1 MTESEREE
9 KERIKREKIRK
20 FESPL
25 PFVLI
30 LRNLIFGKKKPDM
43 YTRIAFFIGT
53 IISLTFLLWSIITYY
68 ALVSRDWI
76 SSQKGIPV
84 QSIIENRGLELEFES
99 GDFLNR
105 LQVAS
110 AISIILWIVF
120 FAGLVLLYRKKKLFI
135 YFTIV
140 PLALYLGM
148 SIFYLSFN
156 YFAQDTTMFD
166 KIALLVLGLILIMH
180 SYLMGN
186 ERKGGSISFFG
197 KSQEEDDSNS
207 FE

>member
-1 MTESEREE
+1 MTDAEKEE

-20 FESPL
+20 FESPI

-30 LRNLIFGKKKPDM
+30 LRNLIFGKKKPDI
-43 YTRIAFFIGT
+43 YTRIAFFVGT
-53 IISLTFLLWSIITYY
+53 FISLIFLLWNAITYY
-68 ALVSRDWI
+68 ALVSGDWI

-84 QSIIENRGLELEFES
+84 KKIIEERGLQLEFES

-110 AISIILWIVF
+110 ALSIVLWIVF
-120 FAGLVLLYRKKKLFI
+120 FAGLVLLYRKKKIFI
-135 YFTIV
+135 YLTMV
-140 PLALYLGM
+140 PLVLYLGL
-148 SIFYLSFN
+148 SIFYLSFS

-166 KIALLVLGLILIMH
+166 KIALLVLALILIVH
-180 SYLMGN
+180 SYLMSN

-197 KSQEEDDSNS
+197 ENQLENDSDN

>member
-1 MTESEREE
+1 MTEAEIEE

-30 LRNLIFGKKKPDM
+30 LRNLIFGKKRPDM
-43 YTRIAFFIGT
+43 YTRIAFFVGT

-68 ALVSRDWI
+68 TLVSRDWI

-135 YFTIV
+135 YFTMV

-148 SIFYLSFN
+148 SIFYLSFT

-186 ERKGGSISFFG
+186 ERKGESISFFG

>member
-1 MTESEREE
+1 MTEAEREE

-30 LRNLIFGKKKPDM
+30 LRNLIFGKKKPDI
-43 YTRIAFFIGT
+43 YTRIAFYVGT
-53 IISLTFLLWSIITYY
+53 VISLIFLLWNGITYY
-68 ALVSRDWI
+68 AIVSRDWI
-76 SSQKGIPV
+76 LSQKGIRIE
-84 QSIIENRGLELEFES
+84 SIIEKRGHDLEFES

-110 AISIILWIVF
+110 ALSLILWTVF
-120 FAGLVLLYRKKKLFI
+120 FVGLVFLYRKKKIFI
-135 YFTIV
+135 YLTMV
-140 PLALYLGM
+140 PLALYIMM
-148 SIFYLSFN
+148 SIFYLSFT
-156 YFAQDTTMFD
+156 YFSQDTTMFD
-166 KIALLVLGLILIMH
+166 KIALLVLALILIVH

-197 KSQEEDDSNS
+197 ESQEEDDSNN

>member
-1 MTESEREE
+1 MTEAEREE

-53 IISLTFLLWSIITYY
+53 
-68 ALVSRDWI
+68 
-76 SSQKGIPV
+76 
-84 QSIIENRGLELEFES
+84 IIENRGLELEFES